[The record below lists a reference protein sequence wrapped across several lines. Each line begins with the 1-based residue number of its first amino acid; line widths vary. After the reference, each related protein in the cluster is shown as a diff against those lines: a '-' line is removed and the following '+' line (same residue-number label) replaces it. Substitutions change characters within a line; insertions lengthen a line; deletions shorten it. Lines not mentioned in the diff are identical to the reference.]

1 MRKKTG
7 FNNFESF
14 AYFSLTLSIKTQEF
28 VKLVLGKFWPR
39 LLAMLWQ
46 VTTATFNDV
55 ITSVV
60 ALQVCAG
67 HDAGGATLPHAM
79 SSVYNE
85 EKTEAELLVD
95 A

>member
-1 MRKKTG
+1 M
-7 FNNFESF
+7 
-14 AYFSLTLSIKTQEF
+14 
-28 VKLVLGKFWPR
+28 
-39 LLAMLWQ
+39 
-46 VTTATFNDV
+46 